1 MWDHSTQIMATGV
14 DPDSQSG
21 KILDGLGYAL
31 DNGGDTLGKHTE
43 TALNK
48 LNDIVN
54 QDGQKDDG
62 QNFSQTGSN
71 GEKSVH
77 ISTLTIFVIF
87 LLPLVN

>member
-1 MWDHSTQIMATGV
+1 MATGV

-21 KILDGLGYAL
+21 KILDRLGHAL

-54 QDGQKDDG
+54 QDDS
-62 QNFSQTGSN
+62 QNLSQTGNN
-71 GEKSVH
+71 GEKSVQ
-77 ISTLTIFVIF
+77 IFTLTIFVMF
-87 LLPLVN
+87 LLPLVH

>member
-1 MWDHSTQIMATGV
+1 MWDHSIKIMATGV

-21 KILDGLGYAL
+21 KILDRLGHAL

-54 QDGQKDDG
+54 QDDS
-62 QNFSQTGSN
+62 QNLSQTGNN
-71 GEKSVH
+71 GEKSVQ
-77 ISTLTIFVIF
+77 IFTLTIFVMF
-87 LLPLVN
+87 LLPLVH

>member
-1 MWDHSTQIMATGV
+1 MWDHSIKIMATGV

-21 KILDGLGYAL
+21 KILDRLGHAL

-54 QDGQKDDG
+54 QDL
-62 QNFSQTGSN
+62 SQTGNN

-77 ISTLTIFVIF
+77 ISTLTIFVMF
-87 LLPLVN
+87 LLPLVH